1 MIDRSPCGT
10 GTCAVMAER
19 RPRPLRDW
27 LGSPPP
33 TSAPGLAGLAPPTS
47 APGLLTPVNIWGGV
61 WAHPPLLPSS
71 APGLGSPLPTSAPG
85 LAGL

>member
-27 LGSPPP
+27 LGSHRPHLRPD
-33 TSAPGLAGLAPPTS
+33 
-47 APGLLTPVNIWGGV
+47 
-61 WAHPPLLPSS
+61 WAHPRPHLRQDW
-71 APGLGSPLPTSAPG
+71 LGCDGGHAATA
-85 LAGL
+85 AIH